1 MDNCQVSGTYWLVRF
16 VFGQCNW
23 TSLPTRATLHNNT
36 HSFPRYLPLLQ
47 CNADFHNHVDDHN
60 ALCGVVSASSA
71 WCTRVP
77 AASCLLPG
85 ALCRLNGDCCS
96 VALAVALCLKAVHIL
111 HNLLDP
117 PLGITFHYSPS
128 LPWRSTTFGRDLSCN
143 LARKG
148 EILVPHKLIPAMPF
162 SRITNRRLA
171 KHTNTHKHVCVLAS
185 FMTSYCH
192 VAWQAT
198 WQLASLSLLIKLQY
212 FCKYWMKSYFD
223 SDSDLDLRRNM
234 HKFVWGN

>member
-1 MDNCQVSGTYWLVRF
+1 MKRWIIAKLAALIGSFVLCLANVTGRACQHEPHST
-16 VFGQCNW
+16 
-23 TSLPTRATLHNNT
+23 TTHT
-36 HSFPRYLPLLQ
+36 HSPCNLPLLQ

-60 ALCGVVSASSA
+60 ALCGVLSASSA

-171 KHTNTHKHVCVLAS
+171 KHTNTHKCVCVCWHPL
-185 FMTSYCH
+185 
-192 VAWQAT
+192 WRAT
-198 WQLASLSLLIKLQY
+198 AMSHDRQL
-212 FCKYWMKSYFD
+212 
-223 SDSDLDLRRNM
+223 
-234 HKFVWGN
+234 GNWPRFRST